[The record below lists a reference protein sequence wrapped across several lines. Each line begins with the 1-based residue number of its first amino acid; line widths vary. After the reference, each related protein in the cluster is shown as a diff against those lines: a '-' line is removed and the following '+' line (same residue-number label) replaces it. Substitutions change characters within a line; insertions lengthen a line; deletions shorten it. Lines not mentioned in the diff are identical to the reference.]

1 MLDGAFD
8 NDEKKLLK
16 IPDDFDVMAATP
28 LGYSSDDLFKALANR
43 KLLNKIISTDKV

>member
-16 IPDDFDVMAATP
+16 IPEDFKVVATTP
-28 LGYSSDDLFKALANR
+28 LGYPSDDVFKALANR
-43 KLLNKIISTDKV
+43 KLLNKIISADKF